1 MVLKTSPLLEETA
14 KAASAMGRMFK
25 SAKEV
30 TKCTLSRKFL
40 EQQKEEQIGT
50 FRIEMQ
56 ALGLEDRSLSKRD
69 SRGKIRRKVEQI
81 KSHRDK
87 RKVVDIL
94 KLKLKYV
101 LKGRT

>member
-40 EQQKEEQIGT
+40 EQQTASLQAALRLSVKNG
-50 FRIEMQ
+50 FRHR
-56 ALGLEDRSLSKRD
+56 AHYLSD
-69 SRGKIRRKVEQI
+69 V
-81 KSHRDK
+81 
-87 RKVVDIL
+87 
-94 KLKLKYV
+94 
-101 LKGRT
+101 